1 VVKTGLFWREKTMG
15 GGTGS
20 RLMKLQ
26 HFYFQRLKE
35 TVRLW
40 HRREDDIDRHLIR
53 GGIRINKD

>member
-1 VVKTGLFWREKTMG
+1 MG
-15 GGTGS
+15 GGPAS

-35 TVRLW
+35 IARLG

-53 GGIRINKD
+53 GGIRVDKD